1 MKNEN
6 NYASCANYAF
16 FKGDSRG
23 QKKLEFI
30 QVYGKM
36 YLQLNSFVTS
46 LTLCAIEFMVSIP
59 SIKF

>member
-23 QKKLEFI
+23 QKEI
-30 QVYGKM
+30 RVY
-36 YLQLNSFVTS
+36 TS
-46 LTLCAIEFMVSIP
+46 LRENIP
-59 SIKF
+59 TVKFICNLFKFVCY

>member
-1 MKNEN
+1 MRTITQVVQIMHSLRVTVEGK
-6 NYASCANYAF
+6 
-16 FKGDSRG
+16 
-23 QKKLEFI
+23 KKLEFI

-46 LTLCAIEFMVSIP
+46 LNLCAIEFMVSIP